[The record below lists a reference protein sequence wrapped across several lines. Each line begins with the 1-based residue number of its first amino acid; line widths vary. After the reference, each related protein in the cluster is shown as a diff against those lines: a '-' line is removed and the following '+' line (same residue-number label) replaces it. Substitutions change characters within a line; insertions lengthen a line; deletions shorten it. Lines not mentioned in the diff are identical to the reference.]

1 MRFKQSAGN
10 NRVKQVAAVFKMCA
24 TNLGKI
30 YPHPWFAL
38 FFLALAVCELILLS
52 FHPNSFWHNSSLVW
66 YESLTLVGL
75 SILTWASVSWILWW
89 LLALLRSPRLGKI
102 NRVLLRSLL
111 AICLTGGLLF
121 YVCSWVFFWR
131 TGAFL
136 NGEALTFGGSNLLM
150 IGHYLWQSEQTS
162 LLLAAAVCVFGLC
175 LAVYGLKS
183 FQRMP
188 DLFRQDWSSAKIGR
202 RTVFLTVELV
212 FVLVL
217 FSTLNQNSLR
227 AKVEWW
233 KHAGPDCDYELQTR
247 LNPVLTLTVNSAMQV
262 WQQDEFAGELTAEEA
277 GPLRSTPYEVN
288 QRLKKTEEQYSV
300 IYIAIEA
307 LRSDVVLLEHQG
319 REVMPHLNQLARK
332 GINFTRC
339 YAQSTHSNYADP
351 CLFSSLYPL
360 RTTGHHYYSRTDPWP
375 KVMLYD
381 VLKQHGYATAMYS
394 SQNETWGHM
403 DAILESPGLDVF
415 FDSRSYDGATH
426 VSEKDVGF
434 AQYAQES
441 HVAGK
446 LDDAVTVEQAIDWI
460 SLQEAKQQPFVL
472 CMNLQSS
479 HFPYELS
486 TDQPGP
492 FQPATIDF
500 PASFVSYP
508 KDKIPVMRNAYF
520 NSLYYIDQQIG
531 KLVAYL
537 DEHHLRDKT
546 ILVLAGDQG
555 EAFYENGFP
564 THAGPP
570 FEPTIRTALVIDA
583 PNQQTAQKVDYLT
596 QAIDIVPTI
605 CGLLGVPVHPCFQGI
620 DVLSSERPAEDWRL
634 AFVHCQSTIGKSDAV
649 ISGTGWKLIHDR
661 EKETTS
667 LYDLNGD
674 PGETTDLL
682 QEQADI
688 ANQLADLLQQWRRQQ
703 ILYYQN
709 AASYGLYYPPRT
721 PELKSG
727 SALLE
732 DLRD

>member
-1 MRFKQSAGN
+1 MK
-10 NRVKQVAAVFKMCA
+10 KVAAIFKMCV

-38 FFLALAVCELILLS
+38 FFLGLAVCELFLLS
-52 FHPNSFWHNSSLVW
+52 LHPNSFWNNSNLVW

-75 SILTWASVSWILWW
+75 SVLTWASASWIVWW
-89 LLALLRSPRLGKI
+89 LLALR
-102 NRVLLRSLL
+102 RSLPVGNIKSVML
-111 AICLTGGLLF
+111 FSLLVVCLSGGLLF
-121 YVCSWVFFWR
+121 YLSSWVFYWR

-136 NGEALTFGGSNLLM
+136 DWEALTFGGSNLLM
-150 IGHYLWQSEQTS
+150 ISHYLWQSEQTS
-162 LLLAAAVCVFGLC
+162 LLSAAMVCLVGFC
-175 LAVYGLKS
+175 LAVYVFKRFNRVTDPL
-183 FQRMP
+183 Q
-188 DLFRQDWSSAKIGR
+188 QDWSSAKIGR

-212 FVLVL
+212 CVLIFIASV
-217 FSTLNQNSLR
+217 TKNHTI
-227 AKVEWW
+227 AAVEWW
-233 KHAGPDCDYELQTR
+233 KYAGPGCDYELQTR
-247 LNPVLTLTVNSAMQV
+247 LNPVLTLTVKSAMQV
-262 WQQDEFAGELTAEEA
+262 WQNDELDGVLTVQET
-277 GPLRSTPYEVN
+277 GPLRSMLYQAN
-288 QRLKKTEEQYSV
+288 QRLVNSADHYSV
-300 IYIAIEA
+300 IFIAIEA
-307 LRSDVVLLEHQG
+307 LRNDVVMLEHQG
-319 REVMPHLNQLARK
+319 REVMPHLNRMARK
-332 GINFTRC
+332 GLHFTRC

-360 RTTGHHYYSRTDPWP
+360 RTTAHHYYSRTDPWP

-403 DAILESPGLDVF
+403 DAILESPDLDVF

-426 VSEKDVGF
+426 VSEKDIGF
-434 AQYAQES
+434 ARYVQES

-446 LDDAVTVEQAIDWI
+446 LDDAITVEQAIDWI
-460 SLQEAKQQPFVL
+460 SRQEAKQQPFVL

-479 HFPYELS
+479 HFPYELPHHQ
-486 TDQPGP
+486 TGP
-492 FQPATIDF
+492 FQPSAVDF

-508 KDKIPVMRNAYF
+508 KEKIPVMRNAYY
-520 NSLYYIDQQIG
+520 NSLHYVDQQIG

-537 DEHHLRDKT
+537 DEHQLRDKT

-583 PNQQTAQKVDYLT
+583 PNQQSAQTIEYLT

-605 CGLLGVPVHPCFQGI
+605 CGLLDVPVHPCFQGI
-620 DVLSSERPAEDWRL
+620 DVLSPERPAEDRRL

-667 LYDLNGD
+667 LYDLNDD
-674 PGETTDLL
+674 PGEATDVL
-682 QEQADI
+682 QVEPEI
-688 ANQLADLLQQWRRQQ
+688 AAQLAGLLQQWRRQQ

-709 AASYGLYYPPRT
+709 PASYGWYYPPRT
-721 PELKSG
+721 PELSEN
-727 SALLE
+727 SERTLVEAE
-732 DLRD
+732 ATD

>member
-1 MRFKQSAGN
+1 MK
-10 NRVKQVAAVFKMCA
+10 KAAALLKMCV

-38 FFLALAVCELILLS
+38 CFLALAVCELILLS
-52 FHPNSFWHNSSLVW
+52 FHPNSFWNNSSLVW
-66 YESLTLVGL
+66 YETLTLVAL
-75 SILTWASVSWILWW
+75 SVLTWASFSWIVWW
-89 LLALLRSPRLGKI
+89 LLALARSTPVGK
-102 NRVLLRSLL
+102 NKGVVLFFLL
-111 AICLTGGLLF
+111 AVCFSSGLLF

-136 NGEALTFGGSNLLM
+136 DWESLTFGGSNLLM
-150 IGHYLWQSEQTS
+150 MGHYLWQSEQTS
-162 LLLAAAVCVFGLC
+162 LLLAAAVCVFGFC
-175 LAVYGLKS
+175 LAVYGFKRL
-183 FQRMP
+183 QRVSDSIP
-188 DLFRQDWSSAKIGR
+188 QDWSSAKIGR

-217 FSTLNQNSLR
+217 ISSLNQNSML
-227 AKVEWW
+227 ATIEWW
-233 KHAGPDCDYELQTR
+233 NHAGPDCDYELRTR
-247 LNPVLTLTVNSAMQV
+247 LNPVLTMTVQSAMQA
-262 WQQDEFAGELTAEEA
+262 WQNDELEGELTAEES

-288 QRLKKTEEQYSV
+288 QRLKDSTEQYSV

-307 LRSDVVLLEHQG
+307 LRSDVVLLKHQG

-332 GINFTRC
+332 GMNFTRC

-360 RTTGHHYYSRTDPWP
+360 RTAGHHYYSRTDPWP

-381 VLKQHGYATAMYS
+381 VLKQHGYATAIYS

-415 FDSRSYDGATH
+415 FDSRSYAGATR

-434 AQYAQES
+434 AQYAQKT

-446 LDDAVTVEQAIDWI
+446 LDDAITVEQAIDWI
-460 SLQEAKQQPFVL
+460 SRQEAKQQPFVL

-479 HFPYELS
+479 HFPYELPS
-486 TDQPGP
+486 GQTGP

-508 KDKIPVMRNAYF
+508 KDKIPVMRNAYY
-520 NSLYYIDQQIG
+520 NSLHYIDEQIG
-531 KLVAYL
+531 KLVTYL
-537 DEHHLRDKT
+537 DAHQLRDKT

-570 FEPTIRTALVIDA
+570 FEPTIRTALVIDV
-583 PNQQTAQKVDYLT
+583 PHQQTAQTIDYLT

-605 CGLLGVPVHPCFQGI
+605 CGLLDVPVHPCFQGI
-620 DVLSSERPAEDWRL
+620 DVLSPERPAEDRRL

-649 ISGTGWKLIHDR
+649 ISGTGWKLVHDR

-667 LYDLNGD
+667 LYHLNED
-674 PGETTDLL
+674 PGETTDVL
-682 QEQADI
+682 QEKPEMSK
-688 ANQLADLLQQWRRQQ
+688 QLAGLLQQWRRQQ
-703 ILYYQN
+703 LLYYQN
-709 AASYGLYYPPRT
+709 PASYGWYYPPRT
-721 PELKSG
+721 PRVFEPVL
-727 SALLE
+727 
-732 DLRD
+732 LRDKQD